1 MDLFMN
7 EIYCTEQSF
16 DSITFFSIVLFF
28 CVKLAIPT
36 KKVYFRRLYLQS
48 LNQVYKKHANFL
60 LEINILKAHWTHY
73 RLVANNLFNSIAI
86 SLFRFLS
93 FVDYYTTGLL

>member
-36 KKVYFRRLYLQS
+36 KKFI
-48 LNQVYKKHANFL
+48 
-60 LEINILKAHWTHY
+60 LEGCICK
-73 RLVANNLFNSIAI
+73 V
-86 SLFRFLS
+86 
-93 FVDYYTTGLL
+93 